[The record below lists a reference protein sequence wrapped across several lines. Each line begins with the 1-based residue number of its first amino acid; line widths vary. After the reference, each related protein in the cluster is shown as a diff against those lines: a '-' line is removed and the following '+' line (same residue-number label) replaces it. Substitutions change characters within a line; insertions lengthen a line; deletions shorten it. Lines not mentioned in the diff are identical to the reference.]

1 MIQEPKGIRTDLIV
15 PANAG
20 ACANLVSRIIGGQAF
35 LRRVPGEVAF
45 DDKILYRIPMKT

>member
-35 LRRVPGEVAF
+35 LRVPDEVAF

>member
-35 LRRVPGEVAF
+35 LRVPGEVAF